1 MLALFEFENIGK
13 VLLFIGGAIALAGFV
28 LLVLGKTGLGRLP
41 GDLIIKRENLTVYIP
56 ITTMLLVSILISL
69 LLYLFSKWR

>member
-1 MLALFEFENIGK
+1 MLALFDFENIGK
-13 VLLFIGGAIALAGFV
+13 VLLFIGVAIAFAGFV

-41 GDLIIKRENLTVYIP
+41 GDLIIKRDHLTVYIP
-56 ITTMLLVSILISL
+56 ITTMILVSILISL

>member
-1 MLALFEFENIGK
+1 
-13 VLLFIGGAIALAGFV
+13 LLFIGVAIALAGFV

-56 ITTMLLVSILISL
+56 ITTMILVSILISL

>member
-1 MLALFEFENIGK
+1 MFEFENIGK
-13 VLLFIGGAIALAGFV
+13 VLLFIGVAIALAGFV

-56 ITTMLLVSILISL
+56 ITTMILVSILISL